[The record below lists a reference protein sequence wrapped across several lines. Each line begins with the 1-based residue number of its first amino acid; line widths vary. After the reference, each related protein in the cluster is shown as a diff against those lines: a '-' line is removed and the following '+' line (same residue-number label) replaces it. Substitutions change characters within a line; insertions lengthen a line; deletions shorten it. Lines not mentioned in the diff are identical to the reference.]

1 MDLITLPDRIATL
14 CKQESTVY
22 RCQPY
27 LSPEFQTMRKEDST
41 FNSDF
46 HCCAA
51 QNDGSDSSN
60 ATGRINECW
69 REKICEWAYQVIDHF
84 DFNREVVAVSL
95 SYLDRFLCVRHV
107 NKKVFQLAAMTSL
120 YMAIKLYEPSS
131 LRMASFIELSR
142 GYFTVQHIIGMEET
156 ILR

>member
-1 MDLITLPDRIATL
+1 MDLSILCDKINTLHR
-14 CKQESTVY
+14 QESTVY
-22 RCQPY
+22 KCQPY
-27 LSPEFQTMRKEDST
+27 LSPEFQQLRQEDTVFNST
-41 FNSDF
+41 FHS
-46 HCCAA
+46 CVT
-51 QNDGSDSSN
+51 QDGDSSSVS
-60 ATGRINECW
+60 GRINECW

-131 LRMASFIELSR
+131 LRISSFIELSR
-142 GYFTVQHIIGMEET
+142 GYFTVQHIIAMEEN